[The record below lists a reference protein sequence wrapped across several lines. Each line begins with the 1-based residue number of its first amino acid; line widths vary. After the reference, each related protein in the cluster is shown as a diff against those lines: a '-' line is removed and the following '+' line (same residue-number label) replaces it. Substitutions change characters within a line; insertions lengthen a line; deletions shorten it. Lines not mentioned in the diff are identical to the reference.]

1 MGGKRMYFLD
11 FILFLGVIV
20 TIISIIFFR
29 IFSKENKY
37 TTIFYFLPIVLSIM
51 HFIIGRFNYLVV
63 PVYMTS
69 IVVLLA
75 YMGRKR
81 KIIYIMF
88 CIVSIILSL
97 LPLGIS
103 EEFDLKNYAS
113 MSYSEAFK
121 NLNAELKE
129 NYPFTDWKRID
140 FDEKYN
146 EYIERFKNA
155 DKSKD
160 EEEYYLAL
168 KDYLISFNDGHITTI
183 NPLQLPPLG
192 IDDKFVSSLSQKY
205 TGAGYGFSLI
215 KLDNGNV
222 VVSMIDENSE
232 AYKSGIRRGTIIA
245 KWNDKPIEQA
255 ANEVSKTWSIA
266 RSADKE
272 NMEQNNYMMLTKTKE
287 GESVRITFIDE
298 LNKEKTV
305 ALKAEKGNY
314 NIGTKDRD
322 LFFHKENNSKEFEY
336 KLLNNKHGYIYLKTM
351 QPQDQKQVLEQFKKA
366 LNEFKENK
374 AEDLIIDVRN
384 NGGGDDKFG
393 AKIAGLF
400 SKNRSFYLQE
410 NLYNP
415 ENKVFEK
422 QLDLFVE
429 PNYIGFDQKIVV
441 LANSKSVSATEGFVY
456 NLKKLDNVISAGI
469 TGTNGSFGTISDGQ
483 ILMPE
488 NYIINY
494 PKIACLDEN
503 GKIMID
509 SDYTGIGGVKPD
521 LKIPLDMKPIKEI
534 YEKGNDYEMDYVIN
548 YLESKLDR
556 P

>member
-1 MGGKRMYFLD
+1 MYFLD
-11 FILFLGVIV
+11 LILFLGVIV
-20 TIISIIFFR
+20 TNIGIVFFR

-37 TTIFYFLPIVLSIM
+37 TTLLYFLPIVFSII
-51 HFIIGRFNYLVV
+51 HGIIGRFNYLVA
-63 PVYMTS
+63 PVYITS
-69 IVVLLA
+69 IIVLLA
-75 YMGRKR
+75 YIGRKR
-81 KIIYIMF
+81 QVIYIML
-88 CIVSIILSL
+88 CILSIILSL
-97 LPLGIS
+97 LSLGIS
-103 EEFDLKNYAS
+103 EEFHLKNYAS

-121 NLNAELKE
+121 NLNEELKG

-140 FDEKYN
+140 FDKKYN

-192 IDDKFVSSLSQKY
+192 IDDKFALSLSQKY
-205 TGAGYGFSLI
+205 TGSGYGFSLI

-222 VVSMIDENSE
+222 VVSIIDENSE
-232 AYKSGIRRGTIIA
+232 AYKSGIGMGSIIT

-272 NMEQNNYMMLTKTKE
+272 NMEQNNYMMLTRTKE
-287 GESVRITFIDE
+287 GESVNITFIDE

-305 ALKAEKGNY
+305 TLKAEKGNY

-322 LFFHKENNSKEFEY
+322 LFFHKENDSKEFEY

-351 QPQDQKQVLEQFKKA
+351 QPQDQNQVLEQLKKA

-374 AEDLIIDVRN
+374 VEDLIIDVRN

-393 AKIAGLF
+393 SKIAGLF
-400 SKNRSFYLQE
+400 SKNKSFYLQE
-410 NLYNP
+410 NLYNQK
-415 ENKVFEK
+415 NKVFEK
-422 QLDLFVE
+422 QLDLFIE
-429 PNYIGFDQKIVV
+429 PNYIGFDKKIVV
-441 LANSKSVSATEGFVY
+441 LANSKSVSAAEGFVY
-456 NLKKLDNVISAGI
+456 NLKKLENVMSVGI

-488 NYIINY
+488 NYMINY
-494 PKIACLDEN
+494 PKTACLDEN

-509 SDYTGIGGVKPD
+509 SDYTGIGGVKSD
-521 LKIPLDMKPIKEI
+521 LKIPLDMNAIREI

-548 YLESKLDR
+548 YLESKIAK